1 VNDLDLDRFVAV
13 CGPDEDVAE
22 IAAFYLTYT
31 SGQLDALHAAIDG
44 RRIAEVEQIA
54 HRCVGSS
61 GTCGM
66 GPIVAPLAELER
78 RARDGNLRDAFVL
91 EGAARTALA
100 HIDVALRDFVARR
113 RRQL

>member
-1 VNDLDLDRFVAV
+1 MNDLDLDRFVAV

-78 RARDGNLRDAFVL
+78 RARDGNLHDAFVL
-91 EGAARTALA
+91 ESAARTALA

-113 RRQL
+113 RRQP

>member
-22 IAAFYLTYT
+22 IATFYLTYM
-31 SGQLDALHAAIDG
+31 SGQLDALHLAIDG

-78 RARDGNLRDAFVL
+78 RARDGNLHDAFVL
-91 EGAARTALA
+91 ESAARTALA

-113 RRQL
+113 RRQP